1 MSVPPGIEYGALS
14 PQEVRELARRGELGY
29 RDTAGMA
36 AGHLQASFVC
46 LPEKYAFD
54 FLLFCQRNPA
64 PQPLIEVLEA
74 GETEPRLSAPGADV
88 RTDAPGYRVWRD
100 GEVAEVVTDVRD
112 YWRDDLVTFLSGGS
126 FSFDPELLEA
136 GIRLR
141 HVEGDEQI
149 GSYFSNIPCQEAG
162 VFGGPMSVSM
172 RPIPEAL
179 VERVI
184 EITSKKP
191 EAHGAPVWAG
201 DPNAIGVDL
210 IQPFAGKGMSVRDGE
225 VPVFWA
231 CGDTALLAA
240 KRAKV
245 DFMLSYV
252 DAGVLVAD
260 IPVGQVGNLYR
271 PSITRLAG

>member
-1 MSVPPGIEYGALS
+1 MTIWPGAEYAALS
-14 PQEVRELARRGELGY
+14 PRDIRELARRGDLGY

-36 AGHLQASFVC
+36 AGYVQASFVC
-46 LPEKYAFD
+46 LPKKYAFD

-74 GETEPRLSAPGADV
+74 GETEPPVSAPGADI

-100 GEVAEVVTDVRD
+100 GQVAEVVTDVRD

-126 FSFDPELLEA
+126 FSFDPELVRA

-149 GSYFSNIPCQEAG
+149 GSYVSSIPCREAG

-172 RPIPEAL
+172 RPIPEAH
-179 VERVI
+179 VERVV
-184 EITSKKP
+184 EITSGRP
-191 EAHGAPVWAG
+191 EAHGAPVWTG
-201 DPNAIGVDL
+201 DPEAIGVDL
-210 IQPFAGKGMSVRDGE
+210 DLPFAGKGMSVRDGE

-231 CGDTALLAA
+231 CGDTALLTAS
-240 KRAKV
+240 RAKV
-245 DFMLSYV
+245 DFMLSYFE
-252 DAGVLVAD
+252 AGVLVTD
-260 IPVGQVGNLYR
+260 IPVAQVGGLYKPR
-271 PSITRLAG
+271 P